1 MALLPTTGTR
11 SNGLDSKMMAGVNHR
26 AMLRY
31 PKFMLIGLVLV
42 GLSGQGDA
50 GTISFSLGN
59 SIGGNL
65 GSGSFEN
72 EGATALDLTG
82 SDFSASA
89 ATRPEFG
96 ALHAR
101 ASVSFDLS
109 SPGERDVFGAT
120 GWTDGLTISSPGLNG
135 TSGLLNVSFLLD
147 GSLTTS
153 GVGFAGVVAGI
164 EWSDT
169 PLDLN
174 SSVPNVLNLY
184 TSIPPAGQVV
194 AASIPFTFGT
204 QFYFGSFLF
213 AGAGTLT
220 QCPSCELL
228 VQGLA
233 MTGQGSGSA
242 DFYNTLVL
250 TGLDPSD
257 GNGNPASDVQFSS
270 ASGTAYTL
278 DGVVPEPMSL
288 ALLGAGL
295 LILLCVRRASERRA

>member
-1 MALLPTTGTR
+1 M
-11 SNGLDSKMMAGVNHR
+11 V
-26 AMLRY
+26 MLRN
-31 PKFMLIGLVLV
+31 PNFMLIGLMLV
-42 GLSGQGDA
+42 GLSGRAHAD
-50 GTISFSLGN
+50 TISLSSVGN

-65 GSGSFEN
+65 GSGNFET

-82 SDFSASA
+82 SDFTVSA
-89 ATRPEFG
+89 ATLPEYG

-101 ASVSFDLS
+101 ASISFNLS

-120 GWTDGLTISSPGLNG
+120 GWTDQLTISNPGLNG

-147 GSLTTS
+147 GNLTTS

-164 EWSDT
+164 AWSNT

-174 SSVPNVLNLY
+174 SAVPNVLNLY
-184 TSIPPAGQVV
+184 TSIPPTGQIVD
-194 AASIPFTFGT
+194 ASVPFTFGT
-204 QFYFGSFLF
+204 PVYFGSFLF

-220 QCPSCELL
+220 ECPSCELL
-228 VQGLA
+228 VQGVA

-250 TGLDPSD
+250 TGLHPSD
-257 GNGNPASDVQFSS
+257 AKGNPVSDVQFSS

-278 DGVVPEPMSL
+278 NGVPAPVPEPTSL
-288 ALLGAGL
+288 ALLGGGL
-295 LILLCVRRASERRA
+295 LTLLCGRWRPKSGRA